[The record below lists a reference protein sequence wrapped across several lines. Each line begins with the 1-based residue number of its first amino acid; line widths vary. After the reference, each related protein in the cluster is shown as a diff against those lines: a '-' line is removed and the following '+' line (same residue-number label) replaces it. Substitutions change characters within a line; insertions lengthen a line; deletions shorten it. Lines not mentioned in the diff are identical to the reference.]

1 MNEQICDFGV
11 LRELRKQE
19 KMSIAQLAEKSG
31 VSASVISKLER
42 NQTTAEIE
50 TLYRIAKAFGLTLAD
65 LIGFVENRT
74 SHRTEAEHYVSGDF
88 HFERIAYQNVRCMYA
103 AVKKGQRVSR
113 PEIHRDDYEI
123 CWVRSGSIRVL
134 LPSENVV
141 LTEGMSIQFDALLP
155 HAYEAESDG
164 ELLIVHDRKEKR
176 F

>member
-11 LRELRKQE
+11 LRDLRKQE
-19 KMSIAQLAEKSG
+19 KMSIAELAEKSG

-65 LIGFVENRT
+65 LIGFVEKRT

-88 HFERIAYQNVRCMYA
+88 HFDRIVYQNVRCMYA
-103 AVKKGQRVSR
+103 VVHRGEKVSR

-123 CWVRSGSIRVL
+123 CWVRRGRMRVL
-134 LPSENVV
+134 LPSESVE

-155 HAYEAESDG
+155 HTYEALDDS
-164 ELLIVHDRKEKR
+164 ELLIVHERKEKR

>member
-19 KMSIAQLAEKSG
+19 KLSITQLAEKSG

-42 NQTTAEIE
+42 NQTAAEIE
-50 TLYRIAKAFGLTLAD
+50 TLYRLAKAFGLTLAD
-65 LIGFVENRT
+65 LIAFVENRT
-74 SHRTEAEHYVSGDF
+74 SHRVDSEHYVSGEF
-88 HFERIAYQNVRCMYA
+88 HFDRIVYQNVRCMYA
-103 AVKKGQRVSR
+103 IVKKGEKVSR

-123 CWVRSGSIRVL
+123 CWVRRGQVRIL
-134 LPSENVV
+134 LPSESVE
-141 LTEGMSIQFDALLP
+141 LTAGMSIQFDALLP
-155 HAYEAESDG
+155 HSYEATADS